1 MIMGAPL
8 QNRFK
13 PGRILNHVSNL
24 TTESVNEEWEESV
37 IRGRHRQ
44 ENDVALGYLNDPFTG
59 LKAATVPYEGLFQQT
74 LITGA
79 TGYGK
84 TTHMVA
90 TLLQI
95 AENGDGFCYVDSKG
109 DGAVD
114 LLARLPERRLDD
126 VVVVGALNS
135 GIVRGIDPFSPVPD
149 DPENLEATV
158 RNIVALI
165 RGDSSTWSPKVDYTA
180 RLAVR
185 LVLEGHGDMDDLRA
199 VARGQTEAIEELRG
213 GHHDDAEALLEFVE
227 TDKEVFEPV
236 HRRLNRVLSGDHMHR
251 LLTETD
257 PPDFDDAAAEGKII
271 IVAAP
276 GTRQTNQL
284 FCSFVTG
291 QWWDAVTRQ
300 RDGDP
305 SETPLFLAIDEAGS
319 AVSEGLSLQDIVSRA
334 QGLRVG
340 TFIGVQQLGELGAED
355 KSTVLGGCDNRIA
368 FNPQDTH
375 TANEMTAGDFPAT
388 REQLLDIDQ
397 FVAWSRLAAQYGLAV
412 TKVRSFAPIDPVRD
426 PAEVHLTRK

>member
-1 MIMGAPL
+1 MD
-8 QNRFK
+8 
-13 PGRILNHVSNL
+13 NL

-44 ENDVALGYLNDPFTG
+44 EDEVALGYLNDPFTG
-59 LKAATVPYEGLFQQT
+59 LKAATVPYEGLLQQT
-74 LITGA
+74 LITGT

-95 AENGDGFCYVDSKG
+95 AENGDGFCYVDAKG
-109 DGAVD
+109 DGAVN

-126 VVVVGALNS
+126 VVFVGALNS
-135 GIVRGIDPFSPVPD
+135 GIVRGIDPFSSVPD
-149 DPENLEATV
+149 NPEHLEATV
-158 RNIVALI
+158 RSIVALLQE
-165 RGDSSTWSPKVDYTA
+165 DSSVWGPKIDYAA

-185 LVLEGHGDMDDLRA
+185 LVLEGHGDIDDLQA
-199 VARGQTEAIEELRG
+199 VTRGQTEAIEELRG
-213 GHHDDAEALLEFVE
+213 GRQDDAEALLEFVE
-227 TDKEVFEPV
+227 NDRDVFDPV
-236 HRRLNRVLSGDHMHR
+236 HRRLNRIVSRSRMHR

-257 PPDFDDAAAEGKII
+257 PPDFDDAVAEGKII

-276 GTRQTNQL
+276 GTHQTNQL
-284 FCSFVTG
+284 FCSFATR
-291 QWWDAVTRQ
+291 QWWDAVTRR

-305 SETPLFLAIDEAGS
+305 SEIPLFLAIDEAGS
-319 AVSEGLSLQDIVSRA
+319 VSEGLSLQDIVRRA
-334 QGLRVG
+334 QELRVG
-340 TFIGVQQLGELGAED
+340 TFIGVQQLSELDAED
-355 KSTVLGGCDNRIA
+355 KSTVLGSCDNRIA

-388 REQLLDIDQ
+388 REELLDVDQ

-426 PAEVHLTRK
+426 PAKVDLTSE